1 MNEFTV
7 IIIVL
12 STFWLGSEIV
22 LSRLRRAQETDR
34 RVDKFSLRILWI
46 AILIGVNAGVLFGMQ
61 RAGNFGNGSVLFP
74 SIGIALIVC
83 GLVVRWSAIFS
94 LKRQF
99 TVDVA
104 ITKDHRIVRE
114 GVYRFIR
121 HPAYAGSL
129 LSFLGLGLFFS
140 NYLSILVMFIP
151 ICSAFLYRIHVEE
164 NALIAAFGGEYLDYC
179 RSTKRLLPGIF

>member
-12 STFWLGSEIV
+12 STFWLGSEIA

-74 SIGIALIVC
+74 SIGIALVVC

-140 NYLSILVMFIP
+140 NYLSMLVIFIP

-164 NALIAAFGGEYLDYC
+164 KALISAFGDEYLDYC
-179 RSTKRLLPGIF
+179 GSTKRLLPGIF